1 MNGFFGLLSC
11 YSFSCR
17 EHAFPFM
24 NGSFLFHMN
33 GMHLSHMNGLFL
45 L

>member
-11 YSFSCR
+11 YSFSYG

-33 GMHLSHMNGLFL
+33 GMHLSHMNGMHL